1 MKRLV
6 SILTLTAFVGISAL
20 SAQTQPTTSAPNAE
34 KSLPTALT
42 NDEANFLFGEIAKN
56 LNVEILSKKELD
68 ETNGEFWGAIV
79 AAAGLVYGIGRD
91 QKWW

>member
-42 NDEANFLFGEIAKN
+42 NDEANFLFGENAKN
-56 LNVEILSKKELD
+56 L
-68 ETNGEFWGAIV
+68 
-79 AAAGLVYGIGRD
+79 
-91 QKWW
+91 